1 MGKDKV
7 AACLVYGCCARL
19 LQQAPGGRNN
29 ARFITRRTFD
39 DLSLP
44 RGDGRFYLRPD
55 SILAAFV
62 FNLNDPPS
70 LDPDK
75 PYYAGGE
82 RRQKGTMSVDV
93 AGVDV
98 LPPYAEGG
106 GNLEEGG
113 AREMNF
119 DLRHWSS
126 SEEAVQTLLAKERAM
141 DKQNVREIDSIDDE
155 MRQNVQRILDAEEAR
170 HQTSRMTIGGGH
182 LETSAG
188 GAPCTLDPKQE
199 IILRQSRVR
208 SLSRQEALQNHSNYR
223 RFRTDTIGERPPSQ
237 STATT
242 SPQALQLPDLQATS
256 VSSAP
261 YNSPDTFDEDVEMT
275 SLTDFI

>member
-1 MGKDKV
+1 MFLFNSNRSKVERTDEYVGKDKV
-7 AACLVYGCCARL
+7 AACVVYGCCARL

-55 SILAAFV
+55 CILAAFV

-170 HQTSRMTIGGGH
+170 HQTSRMREH
-182 LETSAG
+182 LEMIQRHCG
-188 GAPCTLDPKQE
+188 GFTEHSRKEVSRRRKQ
-199 IILRQSRVR
+199 LGS
-208 SLSRQEALQNHSNYR
+208 
-223 RFRTDTIGERPPSQ
+223 F
-237 STATT
+237 
-242 SPQALQLPDLQATS
+242 
-256 VSSAP
+256 
-261 YNSPDTFDEDVEMT
+261 
-275 SLTDFI
+275 